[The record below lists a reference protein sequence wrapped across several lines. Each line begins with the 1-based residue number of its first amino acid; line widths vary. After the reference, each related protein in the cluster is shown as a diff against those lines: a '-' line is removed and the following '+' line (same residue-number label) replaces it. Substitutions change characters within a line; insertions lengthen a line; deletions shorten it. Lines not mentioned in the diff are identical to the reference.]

1 MTWIDDYEAGIG
13 LARDEEGEY
22 MYVFAVGPEPGDEAD
37 EWGFPK
43 YWSHKEYAGWAKEWW
58 PYPKCSECYEIKQ
71 TCLQCVKLALVRRAS
86 KEQVEQ

>member
-43 YWSHKEYAGWAKEWW
+43 YWSHILFSSSTFVIDV
-58 PYPKCSECYEIKQ
+58 PF
-71 TCLQCVKLALVRRAS
+71 RRHS
-86 KEQVEQ
+86 W